1 LIFIQLIIKDVLMSP
16 KRLLIVDD
24 APQVRSELRNLLLLA
39 GEIEIVGEAGD
50 GLEAVTQA
58 ALLQPDVVLM
68 DLEMPSMSGY
78 EATRQIKQQSPAC
91 RVIAL
96 TIHDYDEAIERA
108 TLSGADAFIVKSSP
122 LSSLIEEILKK
133 E

>member
-1 LIFIQLIIKDVLMSP
+1 MSP